1 MVNNQEDSE
10 KRFKLKHSFSI
21 LKEAGI
27 NWNNS
32 DPFRLSAIIAYYAI
46 LSMPALLVIIVNLLG
61 LIWGNDVVE
70 GRLNGELTAVMGG
83 STAEAVTSMI
93 DNSMST
99 DQSLFFNIIG
109 IASLIFGATGVFF
122 HLQRSLN
129 RIWGLRVNPDA
140 SWLRMLI
147 DRTLSFGFVLVLG
160 FLLLITFVLS
170 TALTALSE
178 RLKTIF
184 SDIVVIV
191 AQVADFIIAIGVVA
205 LLFALIFKYL
215 PHAKVKWKSVWVGAF
230 ITSILFD
237 LGKYALA
244 FYFGQTE
251 PGSTYGAAGS
261 IILILLWVSYAS
273 LIMFFGAQITYVF
286 AKRYGGGVQPTDA
299 AVRENEALKAL

>member
-1 MVNNQEDSE
+1 MVQNQEGSPQ
-10 KRFKLKHSFSI
+10 RFKLKHSFSI
-21 LKEAGI
+21 LKEAGK
-27 NWNNS
+27 NWNKS

-70 GRLNGELTAVMGG
+70 GRLSGELTAVMGQN
-83 STAEAVTSMI
+83 TAEAVTTMI
-93 DNSMST
+93 DNAMST
-99 DQSLFFNIIG
+99 DQSLIFNIIG

-170 TALTALSE
+170 AALTALSD
-178 RLKTIF
+178 RLRDVF
-184 SDIVVIV
+184 SDLVVVV
-191 AQVADFIIAIGVVA
+191 AQVADFIITIGVVA
-205 LLFALIFKYL
+205 LLFALIFKFL

-230 ITSILFD
+230 LTSVLFD

-299 AVRENEALKAL
+299 AVRENEAVYA